1 MSNPIVLA
9 TQVLIQSGLTDRI
22 LLNGGE
28 MGDGLWVLAFRPKT
42 GTVPL
47 GGLTMIRW
55 RLVDLN
61 KWGDLYSS
69 EVLESEDRRS
79 GANTADPE
87 EVAHLNALL
96 NATRAE
102 LLRKEKTPLT
112 PEEYDTAARLLDAT
126 NAGIRAATINA
137 DRARVT
143 AILRDAVETA
153 RTKGERAYYEETLAR
168 HLAANP

>member
-1 MSNPIVLA
+1 MSNPLVLA

-42 GTVPL
+42 GTGPL

-69 EVLESEDRRS
+69 EVLDSEDRRS

-96 NATRAE
+96 NATRADLE
-102 LLRKEKTPLT
+102 
-112 PEEYDTAARLLDAT
+112 
-126 NAGIRAATINA
+126 
-137 DRARVT
+137 
-143 AILRDAVETA
+143 RDLE
-153 RTKGERAYYEETLAR
+153 GL
-168 HLAANP
+168 